1 MTSPTFENGYS
12 GKEPKFYSM
21 ILFSLIA
28 HFLVITIVF
37 VSLPSASRHL
47 TFGPVYSVSLVS
59 SEAVSPR
66 NQESSLFKE
75 IKKSSEAANSV
86 IYKKE
91 ISGISKTPVKKEE
104 INKLNI
110 EKAVSAIK
118 EKQLGTPEP
127 TSSVRTNLGNQPTKM
142 TAGDKA
148 AKANEYTNI
157 VSAKVHNNWSIP
169 PELKPRGNIVTII
182 EIKIMRDGSLAYA
195 GFEKRSGNSFYDE
208 SAMKAVK
215 KSAPFPPLPGG
226 FSDNIMEIGIRF
238 HPSQLR

>member
-1 MTSPTFENGYS
+1 MTFPMFNNGYS
-12 GKEPKFYSM
+12 GKEPNLYNM
-21 ILFSLIA
+21 ILLSLIA
-28 HFLVITIVF
+28 HFVVITVVF
-37 VSLPSASRHL
+37 VSLPTSSRQL
-47 TFGPVYSVSLVS
+47 TFGPIYSVSLVS
-59 SEAVSPR
+59 SEAASPR

-75 IKKSSEAANSV
+75 IKKSSEAAKAV

-91 ISGISKTPVKKEE
+91 INSISKTPVKKEE
-104 INKLNI
+104 TGKLNI

-118 EKQLGTPEP
+118 DKQLGAAEP
-127 TSSVRTNLGNQPTKM
+127 SSSARTSLGNQPTKM
-142 TAGDKA
+142 TGGDKA

-169 PELKPRGNIVTII
+169 PELKPRGNIVTVI

-208 SAMKAVK
+208 SAMKAVRK
-215 KSAPFPPLPGG
+215 AAPFPPLPGG

>member
-1 MTSPTFENGYS
+1 
-12 GKEPKFYSM
+12 M
-21 ILFSLIA
+21 IFLSLIA
-28 HFLVITIVF
+28 HFVVITVVF
-37 VSLPSASRHL
+37 VSLPTSSRQL

-59 SEAVSPR
+59 SEALSPR

-75 IKKSSEAANSV
+75 IKKSSEAAKSV

-91 ISGISKTPVKKEE
+91 ISSISKTPVKKEE
-104 INKLNI
+104 TSKLNI

-118 EKQLGTPEP
+118 EKQLGATEP
-127 TSSVRTNLGNQPTKM
+127 SSSARTNSGNQPTKM

-148 AKANEYTNI
+148 AKANEYTNV

-169 PELKPRGNIVTII
+169 PELKPRGNIVTVI

-208 SAMKAVK
+208 SAMKAVR